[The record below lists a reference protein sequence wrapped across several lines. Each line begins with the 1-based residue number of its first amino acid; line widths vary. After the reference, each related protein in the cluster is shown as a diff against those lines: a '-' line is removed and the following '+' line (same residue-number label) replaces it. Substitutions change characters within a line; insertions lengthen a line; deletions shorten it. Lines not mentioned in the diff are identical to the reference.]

1 MTRITL
7 VSLLFLSLL
16 SMPSAAAGLP
26 GLNATA
32 YADRACGA
40 IETGLAG
47 GDIELAEEFVSL
59 LETGAYD
66 RHAPLRRAM
75 VRRVSDS
82 LSSRAAESGTA
93 SIARMRQQGL
103 QELLERIRKAPT
115 KAVQAR
121 AIKPLR
127 LPADEA
133 GHLTLAEWWY
143 LNGHLADEAG
153 RPYGYELCFFRVRP
167 GIYFAHVA
175 ITDVEGKQF
184 YRLRKYYSPLECR
197 TPRDRLDLA
206 YGDRQSLLRTG
217 NFEYK
222 IAGDTGTASLELALR
237 SIKTPML
244 VNGNGLIDMP
254 EGTFSYYYSMTR
266 LATEGHLTVGG
277 RTFRVTGLSWMDHQW
292 GNFVTIGVGWDWFSA
307 QLADGRDFNIF
318 CFRKGNRSLAQ
329 FVNCLDASGQLTSE
343 RGASIKR
350 LAWWKSPTTGHKY
363 VTHFQVSL
371 SGDRTLDIKSRLD
384 DQEMPG
390 HRLDPAPTYWE
401 GKCQAV
407 MLGADPVE
415 GLSYC
420 EQFPYPE
427 K

>member
-1 MTRITL
+1 MTRTTL
-7 VSLLFLSLL
+7 AALLFLSMLAA
-16 SMPSAAAGLP
+16 PAAAAGLP
-26 GLNATA
+26 GLTATA

-40 IETGLAG
+40 IETDLAG
-47 GDIELAEEFVSL
+47 GEIGLAEEFVSL
-59 LETGAYD
+59 LESGAYD
-66 RHAPLRRAM
+66 RLAPLRRAM
-75 VRRVSDS
+75 VRRVSES
-82 LSSRAAESGTA
+82 LSARLTEPGTA
-93 SIARMRQQGL
+93 SVARMRQQGL
-103 QELLERIRKAPT
+103 EDLLARIRKAPT
-115 KAVQAR
+115 GAVRTKAVE
-121 AIKPLR
+121 PLR
-127 LPADEA
+127 LPVDEA
-133 GHLTLAEWWY
+133 GHVKLAEWWY
-143 LNGHLADEAG
+143 INGHLADESG
-153 RPYGYELCFFRVRP
+153 KPYGYELCFFRVRP

-175 ITDVEGKQF
+175 VTDVDGKQF

-197 TPRDRLDLA
+197 TPRDRLDIA

-222 IAGDTGTASLELALR
+222 IAGDTGTASLELSLR
-237 SIKTPML
+237 SVKAPML

-254 EGTFSYYYSMTR
+254 EGTFSYYYSLTR
-266 LATEGHLTVGG
+266 LATEGRLTVGG

-318 CFRKGNRSLAQ
+318 CFRKGSRNLSQ
-329 FVNCLDASGQLTSE
+329 YVNCLDADGKLTSG
-343 RGASIKR
+343 RSAGVKR
-350 LAWWKSPTTGHKY
+350 LAWWRSPTTGRRY
-363 VTHFQVSL
+363 VTHFQVTL
-371 SGDRTLDIKSRLD
+371 PGDRTLDITSRLD

-407 MLGADPVE
+407 LLGASPVE